1 MTCEEYARYR
11 HNKQQLAYYYANH
24 EENKAKRAAYAR
36 EWRKKKTEAAAATR
50 KAYHDR
56 HRDEIRQRRKDY
68 YQKNRERIL
77 EQRRL
82 KKQNEKID
90 CNGAADA
97 GTGYPGSGRP

>member
-1 MTCEEYARYR
+1 MTCEEYARHK

-24 EENKAKRAAYAR
+24 EENKVKRATYAR
-36 EWRKKKTEAAAATR
+36 EWRKKNPEAVSATQR
-50 KAYHDR
+50 TYRDR
-56 HRDEIRQRRKDY
+56 HRDAIRQRRKEY

-90 CNGAADA
+90 CNGSADD
-97 GTGYPGSGRP
+97 GTCNPGSSRP